1 MKIPLTFQRVAT
13 LALFVIASNSSASNL
28 PVGLILDL
36 DADRGLTLQ
45 DGDRVA
51 KWENQITQFPAKDF
65 IKRDQGRKETGS
77 GRPTLKKEVRELNGH
92 HALVFLQQELTCLN
106 EDAFDSLSQGGGS
119 TWFCVLAVHAQRV
132 GLEDVNSFF
141 GNLRNDNNYEGIWG
155 CFKDDNT
162 LWWGA
167 RNGLTFGRFDRNNP
181 QVIGPKLTTGQ
192 FVVVAGRMD
201 AGTPT
206 AQLDLFLNHLP
217 AYSSE
222 EIPVNPKANPS
233 CLSIGQERDAI
244 NHPGHESFDGE
255 IARFLIWP
263 RPLSDSEM
271 IITFNSLAT
280 LYGLTKAK
288 DSLPSTPDA
297 SPKKPDK

>member
-1 MKIPLTFQRVAT
+1 MKIPLTFHRVAT
-13 LALFVIASNSSASNL
+13 LAQALALFAIIPISSASNL

-36 DADRGLTLQ
+36 DANRGLTLEE
-45 DGDRVA
+45 GDRVA
-51 KWENQITQFPAKDF
+51 KWENQVTQFPAKDF
-65 IKRDQGRKETGS
+65 IKRDQGRKEPGS
-77 GRPTLKKEVRELNGH
+77 GRPTLKKDLPELNGRN
-92 HALVFLQQELTCLN
+92 ALVFLQQELTCLN

-119 TWFCVLAVHAQRV
+119 TWFCVLAVHPQRV

-141 GNLRNDNNYEGIWG
+141 GNLRNDHHYEGIWG

-162 LWWGA
+162 FWWGA

-181 QVIGPKLTTGQ
+181 QVIGPKLTPGQ
-192 FVVVAGRMD
+192 FVIVAGRMA

-206 AQLDLFLNHLP
+206 AKLELFLNQLP
-217 AYSSE
+217 AHSSA
-222 EIPVNPKANPS
+222 EIPVNPEANPS

-263 RPLSDSEM
+263 RPLSDPEM
-271 IITFNSLAT
+271 IVTFNSLAT
-280 LYGLTKAK
+280 LYDLTK
-288 DSLPSTPDA
+288 
-297 SPKKPDK
+297 

>member
-13 LALFVIASNSSASNL
+13 LALFVIASNSSASTL

-36 DADRGLTLQ
+36 DADRGLTLEE
-45 DGDRVA
+45 GDRVT
-51 KWENQITQFPAKDF
+51 KWENQITRFPAKDF
-65 IKRDQGRKETGS
+65 INRDQGRKEAGS
-77 GRPTLKKEVRELNGH
+77 GRPTLKKEIPELNGH

-119 TWFCVLAVHAQRV
+119 TWFCVLAVQPQRV

-192 FVVVAGRMD
+192 FVVVAGRMS

-206 AQLDLFLNHLP
+206 AKLELFLNHLP

-222 EIPVNPKANPS
+222 EIPVNPRANPS

-263 RPLSDSEM
+263 RPLSDPEM
-271 IITFNSLAT
+271 IVTFNSLAT
-280 LYGLTKAK
+280 LYDLTNVK
-288 DSLPSTPDA
+288 DSLPSTPDVYQKN
-297 SPKKPDK
+297 PRK